1 MSFSNL
7 PRELLFEIAYQLDDA
22 GMNAL
27 CCTNRQIYDY
37 LNGYLYRRDLTRLVC
52 RSLSWARNNWGV
64 EAQATVQQAIA
75 AGRHLDHIPAKQ
87 YGSILN
93 VAASHGHTGTVELLL
108 NEGIN
113 CDLDYALETAVYHG
127 HAAIVELLLAVPNFD
142 PNVHIRE
149 TIATYNGYDDIS
161 SHILA
166 YSALEGNDAIVKLL
180 LDHPDIDPNCASEC
194 GISALMVA
202 KGPAVVK
209 LLLDREDIDVNK
221 QDAWGYTALIHQIDH
236 GFSGE
241 EAKFLL
247 DQDDVSVI
255 DHGFSGKEAK
265 FLLDQDDVDVI
276 DHFSGEEAKFLL
288 DQYGIDVIDHGFSG

>member
-93 VAASHGHTGTVELLL
+93 TAAFYGHPGTVELLL

-113 CDLDYALETAVYHG
+113 CDLDYAIETAVYHG
-127 HAAIVELLLAVPNFD
+127 YVAIVELLLAVPNVN
-142 PNVHIRE
+142 PNVHIEE
-149 TIATYNGYDDIS
+149 TFPTYLYDYEYKS
-161 SHILA
+161 SHILV
-166 YSALEGNDAIVKLL
+166 YSGVSRKRCYPKVA
-180 LDHPDIDPNCASEC
+180 LDHPDRPQLRVGRC
-194 GISALMVA
+194 
-202 KGPAVVK
+202 K
-209 LLLDREDIDVNK
+209 
-221 QDAWGYTALIHQIDH
+221 W
-236 GFSGE
+236 
-241 EAKFLL
+241 
-247 DQDDVSVI
+247 
-255 DHGFSGKEAK
+255 
-265 FLLDQDDVDVI
+265 
-276 DHFSGEEAKFLL
+276 
-288 DQYGIDVIDHGFSG
+288 